1 MANVDSVWTVLVTVA
16 NVARVARTVNVV
28 SGSRQRRDS

>member
-1 MANVDSVWTVLVTVA
+1 MTNVHSVWTALVTVA
-16 NVARVARTVNVV
+16 NVARVTRTVNVV